1 MKSFRQHLLIYER
14 TMDADMV
21 DAATRLYSTG
31 QELEK
36 LAVDYISG
44 LKQGKVPSKGEW
56 SAALARAR
64 SNEYHIM
71 YDGAFFATDVY
82 SPKKQ
87 YLFVNATSLISQA

>member
-1 MKSFRQHLLIYER
+1 MRAFTEHLIYER
-14 TMDADMV
+14 ALDAALAN
-21 DAATRLYSTG
+21 AATRLYSTG

-44 LKQGKVPSKGEW
+44 LKQGKVSSKGEW
-56 SAALARAR
+56 SAARAR
-64 SNEYHIM
+64 SDLKYHIM